1 LASDLSQDSRLFRQI
16 DKKMRLPLL
25 ALTVAGMCCNLIAG
39 ESTLEPLSLSRPLRI
54 EDAVRIALLQNASI
68 LQQIQQLKVQKGLVF
83 QAQSQLL
90 PQVTMSSSYLQ
101 NSNSLSPSV
110 SSSRPNFDLL
120 AIANGA
126 PNQMS
131 LGFAR
136 NANNTTNSAFPIS
149 VGQFGSSNTSNTQ
162 NQSWSVQITVSQL
175 VYDGGATIA
184 GRRQALI
191 NEQEAYYTLRDTIDS
206 VVSTVRT
213 QFYRI
218 LLDKALVQVQEE
230 SVNLLQS
237 QLEDQ
242 KSRYE
247 AGTVPQFN
255 VLQAEGQLQ
264 NQIPQLIAARN
275 TYLID
280 QQTLART
287 LAIPA
292 SPQYLSNQP
301 LPIEGELGFNP
312 IQYDLG
318 SALIAARA
326 NRPFLKAQ
334 QSAILANVE
343 NITVQAAGFKPKVT
357 ANAGWEQINNPLTS
371 DMSNTL
377 QGWFINL
384 QGSWNIF
391 DGFLTYGKLKEA
403 RAQLEQAKLTYDDS
417 VRQVELE
424 VATACDNLHQAAL
437 TVDSAQTGVAVNLE
451 ALRLAD
457 ERLAAGTGTQL
468 DVLNAQ
474 TQLTTARS
482 NLVSAEFSYLSAYV
496 SYQQN
501 TGTETKYNNIFDDP
515 ANRPMTLTRSE
526 AAQAARARY
535 NSPLDPG
542 MPATKKGKLITLRP
556 PKGEVVRPND

>member
-1 LASDLSQDSRLFRQI
+1 
-16 DKKMRLPLL
+16 MRLPLL
-25 ALTVAGMCCNLIAG
+25 ALTIAGMCCNLIAG
-39 ESTLEPLSLSRPLRI
+39 ESTLEPLSLSRPLTI

-68 LQQIQQLKVQKGLVF
+68 LQQIQQLKVQRGLFF

-90 PQVTMSSSYLQ
+90 PQVSMSSNYMQ
-101 NSNSLSPSV
+101 NAKSLNPSV

-120 AIANGA
+120 TVPSGGQLNVASAGTNNAIAV
-126 PNQMS
+126 PVS
-131 LGFAR
+131 TL
-136 NANNTTNSAFPIS
+136 TS
-149 VGQFGSSNTSNTQ
+149 GSSTTTTQ
-162 NQSWSVQITVSQL
+162 NQSWSVQVTVSQL

-213 QFYRI
+213 QFYQI
-218 LLDKALVQVQEE
+218 LLNKALVQVQEE

-275 TYLID
+275 NYLIA

-292 SPQYLSNQP
+292 GPQYTTNQP
-301 LPIEGELGFNP
+301 LPVEGELGFNP

-334 QSAILANVE
+334 QSAVLANVE
-343 NITVQAAGFKPKVT
+343 NITVQAAGFKPKIT

-371 DMSNTL
+371 DLSNTL
-377 QGWFINL
+377 NGWFVNL
-384 QGSWNIF
+384 QGSWSVF

-535 NSPLDPG
+535 NSPFDPG
-542 MPATKKGKLITLRP
+542 MPATKKGKLIALRP

>member
-1 LASDLSQDSRLFRQI
+1 
-16 DKKMRLPLL
+16 MRLPLL
-25 ALTVAGMCCNLIAG
+25 ALTIAGMCCNLIAG
-39 ESTLEPLSLSRPLRI
+39 ESILEPLSLSRRLTI
-54 EDAVRIALLQNASI
+54 EDAVRIALKQNASI
-68 LQQIQQLKVQKGLVF
+68 LQQIQQLKVQKGLFF

-90 PQVTMSSSYLQ
+90 PQLTMSSTYTQ
-101 NSNSLSPSV
+101 NSNALNPSA
-110 SSSRPNFDLL
+110 STQQHLDLL
-120 AIANGA
+120 AVGSGAKNGLLNFSTT
-126 PNQMS
+126 PNPT
-131 LGFAR
+131 GP
-136 NANNTTNSAFPIS
+136 SAFPVSLGGSGIS
-149 VGQFGSSNTSNTQ
+149 SSNSQ
-162 NQSWSVQITVSQL
+162 NQSWVVTVTVSQL

-184 GRRQALI
+184 NRREALI
-191 NEQEAYYTLRDTIDS
+191 NEQQAYYTLRDTIDS

-213 QFYRI
+213 QFYQI
-218 LLDKALVQVQEE
+218 LLNKALVQVQEE

-275 TYLID
+275 NYLIS

-292 SPQYLSNQP
+292 GPQYITTEP
-301 LPIEGELGFNP
+301 LPVEGELGFNP
-312 IQYDLG
+312 IKYDLS

-343 NITVQAAGFKPKVT
+343 NITVQAAGFKPKIT
-357 ANAGWEQINNPLTS
+357 ANVGWEQENNPISDHLT
-371 DMSNTL
+371 DTL
-377 QGWFINL
+377 QGWFLSL

-437 TVDSAQTGVAVNLE
+437 TVDSAQTGVNVNLE

-482 NLVSAEFSYLSAYV
+482 NLVSAEFSYVSAFV

-501 TGTETKYNNIFDDP
+501 TGTETKYNDIFDDP
-515 ANRPMTLTRSE
+515 AGRPMTLTRSE
-526 AAQAARARY
+526 AAQATRARY

-542 MPATKKGKLITLRP
+542 MPATRKSKLISLRP

>member
-1 LASDLSQDSRLFRQI
+1 
-16 DKKMRLPLL
+16 MRLPLL
-25 ALTVAGMCCNLIAG
+25 ALTIAGMCCNLIAG
-39 ESTLEPLSLSRPLRI
+39 ESTLEPLSLSRPLTI

-68 LQQIQQLKVQKGLVF
+68 LQQIQQLKVQRGLFF

-90 PQVTMSSSYLQ
+90 PQVSMSSNYMQ
-101 NSNSLSPSV
+101 NSKSLSPSV

-120 AIANGA
+120 TVPSGGQLNVASAGTAGTNNAIAV
-126 PNQMS
+126 PVSS
-131 LGFAR
+131 L
-136 NANNTTNSAFPIS
+136 SS
-149 VGQFGSSNTSNTQ
+149 GSSTTSTQ
-162 NQSWSVQITVSQL
+162 NQSWSVQVTVSQL

-213 QFYRI
+213 QFYQI
-218 LLDKALVQVQEE
+218 LLNKALVQVQEE

-264 NQIPQLIAARN
+264 NQIPQLISARN
-275 TYLID
+275 NYLIA

-292 SPQYLSNQP
+292 GPQYTTNQP
-301 LPIEGELGFNP
+301 LPVEGELGFNP

-343 NITVQAAGFKPKVT
+343 NITVQAAGFKPKIT

-371 DMSNTL
+371 DLSNTL
-377 QGWFINL
+377 NGWFINL
-384 QGSWNIF
+384 QGSWSVF
-391 DGFLTYGKLKEA
+391 DGGLTYGKLKEA

-482 NLVSAEFSYLSAYV
+482 NLVSAEFSYLSAFV

-542 MPATKKGKLITLRP
+542 MPATKKGKIIALRP

>member
-1 LASDLSQDSRLFRQI
+1 
-16 DKKMRLPLL
+16 MRLPLL
-25 ALTVAGMCCNLIAG
+25 ALTIAGMCCNLIAG

-68 LQQIQQLKVQKGLVF
+68 LQQIQQLKVQRGLFF

-90 PQVTMSSSYLQ
+90 PQLTMSSNYMQ
-101 NSNSLSPSV
+101 TSNSLVPSV

-120 AIANGA
+120 TVPSGKQLTVTSAGVGGTNNAIAVPVSTLAG
-126 PNQMS
+126 
-131 LGFAR
+131 
-136 NANNTTNSAFPIS
+136 
-149 VGQFGSSNTSNTQ
+149 GSSTTSTTQ

-213 QFYRI
+213 QFYQI
-218 LLDKALVQVQEE
+218 LLNKALVQVQEE

-275 TYLID
+275 NYLIA

-292 SPQYLSNQP
+292 GPQYTTNQP
-301 LPIEGELGFNP
+301 LPVEGELGFNP

-357 ANAGWEQINNPLTS
+357 ANAGWEQINNPLTN

-391 DGFLTYGKLKEA
+391 DGLLTYGKLKEA

-482 NLVSAEFSYLSAYV
+482 NLVSAEFSYLSAFV

-542 MPATKKGKLITLRP
+542 MPATKKGKIITLQP